1 MANVLNC
8 TDLCRLQ
15 DAPTGIVMMISCLKL
30 KMTMTMTMRTA
41 ISGKAL
47 VIKYHFASKEVELVT
62 GKYFLCFAESAVA
75 HHLCEP

>member
-15 DAPTGIVMMISCLKL
+15 DGVVMMMSCLKL
-30 KMTMTMTMRTA
+30 KMTMTMMMRTA

-47 VIKYHFASKEVELVT
+47 VIKYHFAS
-62 GKYFLCFAESAVA
+62 
-75 HHLCEP
+75 